1 MPSWLSTSARRR
13 RAVLVAALL
22 LLMLSVVAT
31 AWTALLPFFLGS
43 VLAYILLPAVDF
55 LDRRAPRFL
64 KLVRWSRPLAI
75 LVVYVIAIGLF
86 AGTLAYFVPA
96 VRSQGQVFV
105 EEVLPNY
112 FVRVQ
117 AILTYDF
124 GSLLAQ
130 IPPEIQTTVNA
141 SLDRAVTTLLVAIQ
155 RGIEVTI
162 NTVSQ
167 TISFIIG
174 MVIIPFWL
182 FYILNDQAKL
192 RAGISNLIPEHSRED
207 VSCII
212 TLVDDLLSAYIRG
225 QLLLCLLVGLMA
237 TSALLILRVDLAV
250 LLGTFA
256 GVFEIIPILGPY
268 LGAIP
273 AVLIALL
280 KRPILA
286 LWVALAFFLIQQMEN
301 ILLVPRIAGRAVR
314 FHPAVVMII
323 VVVGSQVAGLLGILV
338 AVPVAAVTRDIF
350 KYLYLRTSEQGIGP
364 QMALESVRSGKSNVT

>member
-1 MPSWLSTSARRR
+1 MPSWLSTSARRK
-13 RAVLVAALL
+13 RALLVAVLL
-22 LLMLSVVAT
+22 LLILSVLVT

-43 VLAYILLPAVDF
+43 ILAYLLLPVVDL
-55 LDRRAPRFL
+55 LDRRAPGFL
-64 KLVRWSRPLAI
+64 KRVRWSRPLAI
-75 LVVYVIAIGLF
+75 LIVYVAGIGLI

-96 VRSQGQVFV
+96 VGSQGQVFT

-124 GSLLAQ
+124 GALLAR

-141 SLDRAVTTLLVAIQ
+141 SLEKAVATLLAAIQ

-182 FYILNDQAKL
+182 IYILNDQAKL
-192 RAGISNLIPEHSRED
+192 RAGISSLIPEHSRED

-268 LGAIP
+268 LGSIP

-286 LWVALAFFLIQQMEN
+286 LWVALAFFLIQQLEN
-301 ILLVPRIAGRAVR
+301 IFLVPRIAGRAVR

-350 KYLYLRTSEQGIGP
+350 KYLYLRTSEQGISP
-364 QMALESVRSGKSNVT
+364 QMALESVRSRKSNVT

>member
-1 MPSWLSTSARRR
+1 
-13 RAVLVAALL
+13 
-22 LLMLSVVAT
+22 
-31 AWTALLPFFLGS
+31 
-43 VLAYILLPAVDF
+43 
-55 LDRRAPRFL
+55 
-64 KLVRWSRPLAI
+64 LAI
-75 LVVYVIAIGLF
+75 LIVYVAGIGLI

-124 GSLLAQ
+124 GALLAR

-141 SLDRAVTTLLVAIQ
+141 SLEKAVATLLAAIQ

-192 RAGISNLIPEHSRED
+192 RAGISSLIPEHSRED

-268 LGAIP
+268 LGGIP

-286 LWVALAFFLIQQMEN
+286 LWVALAFFLIQQLEN
-301 ILLVPRIAGRAVR
+301 IFLVPRIAGRAVR

-350 KYLYLRTSEQGIGP
+350 KYLYLRTSEQGISP
-364 QMALESVRSGKSNVT
+364 QMALESVRSRESNVT

>member
-1 MPSWLSTSARRR
+1 MPSWLSTSARRK
-13 RAVLVAALL
+13 RALLVAVLL
-22 LLMLSVVAT
+22 LLVLSVLVT

-43 VLAYILLPAVDF
+43 ILAYLLLPVVDL
-55 LDRRAPRFL
+55 LDRRAPGFL
-64 KLVRWSRPLAI
+64 KRVRWSRPLAI
-75 LVVYVIAIGLF
+75 LIVYVAGIGLI

-96 VRSQGQVFV
+96 VGSQGQVFT

-124 GSLLAQ
+124 GALLAR

-141 SLDRAVTTLLVAIQ
+141 SLEKAVATLLAAIQ

-182 FYILNDQAKL
+182 IYILNDQAKL
-192 RAGISNLIPEHSRED
+192 RAGISSLIPEHSRED

-268 LGAIP
+268 LGGIP

-286 LWVALAFFLIQQMEN
+286 LWVALAFFLIQQLEN
-301 ILLVPRIAGRAVR
+301 IFLVPRIAGRAVR

-350 KYLYLRTSEQGIGP
+350 RYLYLRTSEEGISP
-364 QMALESVRSGKSNVT
+364 QMALESVRSRKSNVT